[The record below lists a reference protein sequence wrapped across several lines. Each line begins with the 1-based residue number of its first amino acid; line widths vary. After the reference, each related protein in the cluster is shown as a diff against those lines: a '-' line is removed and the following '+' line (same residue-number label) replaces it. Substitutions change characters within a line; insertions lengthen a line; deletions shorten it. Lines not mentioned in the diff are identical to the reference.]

1 MKKLTVLLA
10 TLLVFF
16 SADAQQILSGIYSGS
31 MYNDT
36 TKMLTKY
43 ELALSEY
50 RGKVFGYSYNTFIVN
65 DTFYYGIRR
74 VKGYKTDKGELVL
87 EDEELLANNFPESPA
102 KRIKR
107 TATFQLAEEDTI
119 TSLNG
124 AWQTNR
130 TRQYYSVGG
139 ATKTERSVDS
149 SQSPLVAHLKELNI
163 ISDKPNYQD
172 DAVVKNKKKDE
183 KKPKETKETEKKE
196 DIAKRTEKK
205 GEGEKPRED
214 RPEVKTTP
222 ADNATAANNQP
233 TRSNATRKEDTR
245 KDDNAV
251 AAANAKEPANKDS
264 RSTSNNPVSTTP
276 AHTAAAN
283 SGTSAASG
291 NGTPPATDQKPAVAN
306 NPATNPA
313 ATLGTAA
320 PQKEGAAVAKAGEK
334 AVVTSNPAQ
343 ATPTNNDIDPTTG
356 DLITRKPAATKPATT
371 ISDKAAQNTPAP
383 ASSTA
388 TDAAKAAGNKPA
400 GEARETTTKTT
411 SGDTRSVTGS
421 QPESNS
427 NAIAGVA
434 GQAGN
439 AAPGASTT
447 SGNTAQPVAA
457 NKPAG
462 AAPTV
467 AAAAALDTRTS
478 ALIRTLEVVNDSI
491 TLSFYDN
498 GVVDGD
504 IISVFVNGQNVIAS
518 QKLNEVAI
526 KKTVHLTNFAADS
539 VEVTLVAETLGSIPP
554 NTGLVLVHD
563 GDKRYDVRFSADMK
577 TNASIVF
584 RKVKK

>member
-10 TLLVFF
+10 ILLIFF

-74 VKGYKTDKGELVL
+74 VKGYKNDKGELVL
-87 EDEELLANNFPESPA
+87 TDEELLANNFPESPA

-107 TATFQLAEEDTI
+107 TAVFPLAQEDTI
-119 TSLNG
+119 TSLAG
-124 AWQTNR
+124 SWQTNR

-163 ISDKPNYQD
+163 INSGPNYQD
-172 DAVVKNKKKDE
+172 EPVVKGKKKDD
-183 KKPKETKETEKKE
+183 KKPKETKEEEAKQTGIARHDDKKAE
-196 DIAKRTEKK
+196 AD
-205 GEGEKPRED
+205 KPRED
-214 RPEVKTTP
+214 QPAVKTT
-222 ADNATAANNQP
+222 ADANTTAANKP
-233 TRSNATRKEDTR
+233 APGNATRK
-245 KDDNAV
+245 DDSAV
-251 AAANAKEPANKDS
+251 AAAGRKEPATASGQKDNEPATTAAAKPAAGTSAPAVGGTQPANDNKQAATNTVATNPGTPAKDVQ
-264 RSTSNNPVSTTP
+264 TVADKKPAAGTNPAANNPAAATASAPQKEAPAVAKPTVTTGNP
-276 AHTAAAN
+276 VATAAAN
-283 SGTSAASG
+283 
-291 NGTPPATDQKPAVAN
+291 D
-306 NPATNPA
+306 
-313 ATLGTAA
+313 
-320 PQKEGAAVAKAGEK
+320 E
-334 AVVTSNPAQ
+334 
-343 ATPTNNDIDPTTG
+343 IDPTTG
-356 DLITRKPAATKPATT
+356 DLVIKKPVAAPSNNKPTPSASNPVNNKDVAKATDKKAAEKEPAKGANDAVAGTKPADADKVGGQKNEVASNGPATKPAEQP
-371 ISDKAAQNTPAP
+371 AA
-383 ASSTA
+383 
-388 TDAAKAAGNKPA
+388 
-400 GEARETTTKTT
+400 
-411 SGDTRSVTGS
+411 
-421 QPESNS
+421 
-427 NAIAGVA
+427 VA
-434 GQAGN
+434 
-439 AAPGASTT
+439 
-447 SGNTAQPVAA
+447 V
-457 NKPAG
+457 
-462 AAPTV
+462 
-467 AAAAALDTRTS
+467 AALDTRTS
-478 ALIRTLEVVNDSI
+478 AVIKTLEIVNDSV

-504 IISVFVNGQNVIAS
+504 IISVFVNGVNVVAS

-577 TNASIVF
+577 TNASIIF